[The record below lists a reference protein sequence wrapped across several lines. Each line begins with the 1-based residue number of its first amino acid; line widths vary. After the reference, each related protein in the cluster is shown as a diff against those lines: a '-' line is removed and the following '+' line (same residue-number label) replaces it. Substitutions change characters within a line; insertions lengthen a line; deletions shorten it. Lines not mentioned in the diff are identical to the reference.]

1 MAERVEREQSTLRL
15 EMRRICKCFGATVA
29 LQDVSIKVDGGEVLA
44 LVGENG
50 AGKSTLMKVL
60 SGAVKPDAGRMELNG
75 VPYRPGNPLEA
86 RRAGVAMIYQE
97 LSLAPHLSVEEN
109 IVLGMEPATLG
120 VVHRKQVRR
129 RAIEAIK
136 EFDNPELTPDAQVR
150 RLSVGSQQ
158 LVEIARA
165 LTVGCRVLVLDEPTS
180 SLTRQ
185 DVERLFEIIG
195 RLKKQ
200 GKAIVYISHFI
211 EEVKRIADRV
221 TVLRD
226 GRVVGSSDADAIGTD
241 EIVALMVGRQVE
253 QLYPRSVR
261 RPGEV
266 VLEIED
272 LAGLEKPESASLK
285 LRRGEVLGIAGL
297 VGAGRTEL
305 LRSLFGLDPIRKGK
319 IRLGVYAGPA
329 SPVRRW
335 MQGAGIL
342 SEDRK
347 EEGLALSLSISDNVT
362 LSKLRGLGPFGLVLP
377 SRQDEAAARWIE
389 RLGIR
394 CLGPRD
400 RVSSL
405 SGGNQQRVALARLL
419 QHDVDVLLLDE
430 PTRGIDVAAKAMI
443 YRLIDELATG
453 SLIGLTA
460 EHAESAETKNIKD
473 VFSAVSAPRLRGGE
487 FSPAKAG
494 PAAVKKPEGRAPK
507 AILMVSSYLPELMG
521 VCDRVAVMCRGR
533 LGPTHRIDEVDEHR
547 LMLEATGQQ

>member
-1 MAERVEREQSTLRL
+1 MAERVEPDQPSVRL
-15 EMRRICKCFGATVA
+15 QMQGICKRFGATVA
-29 LQDVSIKVDGGEVLA
+29 LQDVDIEVAGGHVLA

-60 SGAVKPDAGRMELNG
+60 SGAVKADAGHMRLNG
-75 VPYRPGNPLEA
+75 AVYQPGNPLEA
-86 RRAGVAMIYQE
+86 RRAGVEMIYQE

-109 IVLGMEPATLG
+109 IMLGMEPTTLG
-120 VVHRKQVRR
+120 VVHWRDVRR

-136 EFDNPELTPDAQVR
+136 EFDNPELTPDARVSK
-150 RLSVGSQQ
+150 LSVGSQQ

-165 LTVGCRVLVLDEPTS
+165 LAIGCRVLVLDEPTS
-180 SLTRQ
+180 SLTQQ
-185 DVERLFEIIG
+185 DVERLFELIG

-211 EEVKRIADRV
+211 EEVKRVADTV

-226 GRVVGSSDADAIGTD
+226 GKVVGSSNVPATSTD
-241 EIVALMVGRQVE
+241 EIISLMVGRQIE
-253 QLYPRSVR
+253 ELYPRSAR
-261 RPGEV
+261 QAGEI

-272 LAGLEKPESASLK
+272 LAGLQKPESASLQ

-305 LRSLFGLDPIRKGK
+305 LRSLFGLETVRKGK
-319 IRLGVYAGPA
+319 IKLGVYTGPA

-335 MQGAGIL
+335 AQGAGFL

-347 EEGLALSLSISDNVT
+347 EEGLALSLSLADNVT
-362 LSKLRGLGPFGLVLP
+362 LSRLKGFGPLGLVLP
-377 SRQDEAAARWIE
+377 GRQDRATQRWIE
-389 RLGIR
+389 RLSIHCR
-394 CLGPRD
+394 GPRD
-400 RVSSL
+400 RLSSL
-405 SGGNQQRVALARLL
+405 SGGNQQRIALARLL

-453 SLIGLTA
+453 LPA
-460 EHAESAETKNIKD
+460 EERLPR
-473 VFSAVSAPRLRGGE
+473 AV
-487 FSPAKAG
+487 
-494 PAAVKKPEGRAPK
+494 
-507 AILMVSSYLPELMG
+507 LMVSSYLPELLG

-533 LGPTHRIDEVDEHR
+533 LGPTHRVDEVDEHK
-547 LMLEATGQQ
+547 LMLEATGQETST

>member
-1 MAERVEREQSTLRL
+1 MAGRVDADQSAVRL
-15 EMRRICKCFGATVA
+15 QMRGTCKRFGATVA
-29 LQDVSIKVDGGEVLA
+29 LQDVGIAVRAGEVLA

-60 SGAVKPDAGRMELNG
+60 SGAVRPDAGLMWLDG
-75 VPYRPGNPLEA
+75 VPYKPAHPLEA

-97 LSLAPHLSVEEN
+97 LSLTPHLSVQEN
-109 IVLGMEPATLG
+109 IMLGMEPATLG
-120 VVHRKQVRR
+120 VIRWKEVRQ
-129 RAIEAIK
+129 RAIEAIR
-136 EFDNPELTPDAQVR
+136 EFDNPELAPDAQVSG
-150 RLSVGSQQ
+150 LSVGSQQ

-165 LTVGCRVLVLDEPTS
+165 LAIGCRVLVLDEPTS
-180 SLTRQ
+180 SLTQQ
-185 DVERLFEIIG
+185 DVDRLFEIIG
-195 RLKKQ
+195 RLRKQ

-211 EEVKRIADRV
+211 EEVKQVADRV

-226 GRVVGSSDADAIGTD
+226 GKVVGSSDVDAISTN
-241 EIVALMVGRQVE
+241 EIIALMVGRQVE
-253 QLYPRSVR
+253 ELYPRSAR

-272 LAGLEKPESASLK
+272 LAGLAKPESASLH

-305 LRSLFGLDPIRKGK
+305 LRSLFGLDPVRKGK

-335 MQGAGIL
+335 MQGAGLL

-347 EEGLALSLSISDNVT
+347 EEGLALSLSVADNVT
-362 LSKLRGLGPFGLVLP
+362 MSKLKGFGPFGLVLP
-377 SRQDEAAARWIE
+377 GRQDRATQRWIE
-389 RLGIR
+389 KLGIR
-394 CLGPRD
+394 CLGPREP
-400 RVSSL
+400 VTSL

-430 PTRGIDVAAKAMI
+430 PTRGIDVAAKAMV
-443 YRLIDELATG
+443 YRLVDDLATG
-453 SLIGLTA
+453 C
-460 EHAESAETKNIKD
+460 
-473 VFSAVSAPRLRGGE
+473 
-487 FSPAKAG
+487 PA
-494 PAAVKKPEGRAPK
+494 EGRPSK

-533 LGPTHRIDEVDEHR
+533 LGPTRQVEEVDEHR
-547 LMLEATGQQ
+547 LMLEATGQQVGT